1 MRLTDGRTPAYRDW
15 REGYDPDT
23 WLDRAIHATR
33 MEAFPLHGLD
43 PLP

>member
-1 MRLTDGRTPAYRDW
+1 MTDGRTPAFRDW
-15 REGYDPDT
+15 ADGYDPES

-33 MEAFPLHGLD
+33 MEVFPLHGLD

>member
-1 MRLTDGRTPAYRDW
+1 MGDGLPPEFRDW

-23 WLDRAIHATR
+23 WLDREINATR
-33 MEAFPLHGLD
+33 SAAFPLHGLD